1 MCFSITFSTSPAAS
15 PTHACLSPSADENFV
30 VHTPATF
37 ISPLFSTK
45 SHSLL
50 KITHSPHAIFK
61 PEQNP

>member
-1 MCFSITFSTSPAAS
+1 MHP
-15 PTHACLSPSADENFV
+15 HARRPVARLADVNFII
-30 VHTPATF
+30 HTPATF

-45 SHSLL
+45 PRSLL